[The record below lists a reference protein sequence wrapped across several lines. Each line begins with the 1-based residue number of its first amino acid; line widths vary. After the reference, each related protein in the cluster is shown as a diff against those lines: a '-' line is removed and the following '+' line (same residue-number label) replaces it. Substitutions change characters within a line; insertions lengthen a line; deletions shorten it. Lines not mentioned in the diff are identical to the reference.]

1 MQFTS
6 SLLDEQTG
14 LLTNGNFGDWLAV
27 LKVDND
33 LVSNAFFVRNLNVAA
48 AAARVI
54 GLESDAA
61 KYDALA
67 KSVSQAYVKQWWN
80 ATAQRFQT
88 AQGLQTA
95 LALPLFAGICGA
107 SNISA
112 ACGRALADITVHG
125 ECQRP
130 YGDTSAFSCLYPMH
144 VTGGIMGAEALLP
157 ALSMAGY
164 GGIALAV
171 ALQTQ
176 FPSWAAM
183 TRDGSGTLW
192 ERWDG
197 DLSDPE
203 GSSRNHV
210 MFASVRTWAGAAV
223 AGISPLAPGW
233 SSVLVAPDWRIVHSN
248 TNNVSTASC
257 SVFAPAGTVS
267 TSWSSSSQT
276 SHANDTGHT
285 IVRVVASLPPTVS
298 GIVCVPCFDC
308 RTAIITESSVMVWN
322 GSSGFVPGVS
332 GIRSADLQSA
342 SSLVNWPLIYPGAGA
357 AIVGEHTAALSTCFE
372 IDSGSYVFAC
382 E

>member
-6 SLLDEQTG
+6 SLLDHQTG

-27 LKVDND
+27 LKVDNG

-48 AAARVI
+48 AAARAI

-67 KSVSQAYVKQWWN
+67 KTVSQAYVKQWWN

-88 AQGLQTA
+88 MQGLQTA

-112 ACGRALADITVHG
+112 ACARALADVTVQG

-130 YGDTSAFSCLYPMH
+130 DDDASAPSCLYPMH

-157 ALSMAGY
+157 ALSMAGH

-171 ALQTQ
+171 ALQTH

-183 TRDGSGTLW
+183 TRDGGGTLW
-192 ERWDG
+192 EKWDG

-223 AGISPLAPGW
+223 AGLSPLVPGW

-248 TNNVSTASC
+248 TSNISTSSC
-257 SVFAPAGTVS
+257 SVFAPAGTIS
-267 TSWSSSSQT
+267 TSWSASSPT
-276 SHANDTGHT
+276 SHASDAGEI

-298 GIVCVPCFDC
+298 GVVCVPCFDC
-308 RTAIITESSVMVWN
+308 HTAIITESSVVVWN

-342 SSLVNWPLIYPGAGA
+342 SSLVNWRLVYPGAGA
-357 AIVGEHTAALSTCFE
+357 AVAAEDTNALSTCFQ
-372 IDSGSYVFAC
+372 IDSGSYAFLS